1 MQSVLLSSSN
11 LNKLRYNRT
20 TRNKYITNKQ
30 GNLMGNADKNIE
42 ILPPPELSEI
52 ISSIWSFKIYIFAI
66 CFVCAVISFFV
77 AINTPNTYRAEALLA
92 PTQLLQGQSSQMDS
106 QLGGLASLAGLGGL
120 NDDDF
125 KTEVAQAKMLTK
137 EFVYAFIKKYD
148 LTAPLIAAQHWDE
161 ANQSLIY
168 DPEIYDTKNAT
179 FLFPEDTN
187 PYWLAY
193 KKFEKNL
200 TIDKEK
206 NGLVRISYEHI
217 SPVFAQQIVTN
228 LVKDINAQMQSYDI
242 EQADKSIHY
251 LNEKL
256 TQTRIADMEAVFYR
270 LIEEQTKNKMLT
282 EIKSEYIFTTLDPA
296 IIPEEKSG
304 PKRAFIIIVSVIL
317 GGIFGSFIALIR
329 FYRAR

>member
-1 MQSVLLSSSN
+1 
-11 LNKLRYNRT
+11 
-20 TRNKYITNKQ
+20 
-30 GNLMGNADKNIE
+30 MGNADKAFE
-42 ILPPPELSEI
+42 SLPPPELSEI
-52 ISSIWSFKIYIFAI
+52 ISSIWSFKLYIFAI

-77 AINTPNTYRAEALLA
+77 AINTPNTYRAETLLA

-106 QLGGLASLAGLGGL
+106 QLGGLASLAGLGDL
-120 NDDDF
+120 TDDDF

-148 LTAPLIAAQHWDE
+148 LVAPLIAAKSWNKE
-161 ANQSLIY
+161 EQSFTY
-168 DPEIYDTKNAT
+168 DSEIYDTNNAS
-179 FLFPEDTN
+179 FLLPEDTN
-187 PYWLAY
+187 PYWLAF
-193 KKFEKNL
+193 KEFESNL
-200 TIDKEK
+200 LIDTEK

-217 SPVFAQQIVTN
+217 SPVLAQQIVTN

-270 LIEEQTKNKMLT
+270 LIEEQTKTKMLT

-296 IIPEEKSG
+296 IIPEEKAG
-304 PKRAFIIIVSVIL
+304 PKRAFIIIVSIFL
-317 GGIFGSFIALIR
+317 GGILGSFIALIR
-329 FYRAR
+329 FYKAR